1 MDVGNL
7 PNLKQS
13 ATVLEQALKDRNVG
27 ETFTFDQLNAMSNI
41 DVRKYRSVLESVKKA
56 MLKHHG
62 KLLTNL
68 RGIGYRICQ
77 PGEFHVAAG
86 NYRKKAGKSLKKG
99 SEILSVADLSA
110 MSDEDR
116 IRTVREAGK
125 NQLLL
130 IATKIASKEK
140 ISSKIDYSRPP
151 SEESVIRF
159 LLDKSSTI
167 QKE

>member
-13 ATVLEQALKDRNVG
+13 VFVLEQALKDRDFG
-27 ETFTFDQLNAMSNI
+27 ETFTFDQLDKMADL
-41 DVRKYRSVLESVKKA
+41 DVRKYRSVLESVKKS

-62 KLLTNL
+62 KLFINL
-68 RGIGYRICQ
+68 RGIGYRICK
-77 PGEFHVAAG
+77 PGEYHVAAG
-86 NYRKKAGKSLKKG
+86 SYRRKAGRSLKKG

-110 MSDEDR
+110 MSEEDK
-116 IRTVREAGK
+116 IRTIKEAGK

-140 ISSKIDYSRPP
+140 LSSKIDYSRPP
-151 SEESVIRF
+151 SEESIIKF
-159 LLDKSSTI
+159 LLDKSSTT
-167 QKE
+167 QK